1 MEVVMIKTLCGL
13 LWCAVFMGLTAA
25 VLIAVESFLPACID
39 GHALLGS
46 SILTTLASLAV
57 DASF

>member
-1 MEVVMIKTLCGL
+1 MIKTLRGL
-13 LWCAVFMGLTAA
+13 LWCAGVFMGLTAA

-39 GHALLGS
+39 GHALLGP